1 MMILL
6 FHIVSVIK
14 MLYALMKNCFL
25 ITSSAYSLCGLIH
38 LFVTL
43 LSVVSELVNRSF
55 VGNESAKLLEVWK
68 NKHDL
73 GRNKRLLVAVE
84 L

>member
-1 MMILL
+1 MIILL
-6 FHIVSVIK
+6 FRIISVIK
-14 MLYALMKNCFL
+14 MQYELMKNCF
-25 ITSSAYSLCGLIH
+25 IIASSAYSLCGLIH

-43 LSVVSELVNRSF
+43 SSVVSELVNGSF
-55 VGNESAKLLEVWK
+55 VENESAKLLEVWK